1 MRSKRVLNPEGFCDQ
16 PSDVWIIASSD
27 DWLPQ
32 SPIIFPGPESHSIPE
47 ASWPHASELAHE
59 RYNSSQS
66 VLNRKTAMTVKLRL
80 DRRDFLKQAAGA
92 VGAVTLAEHTPAQ
105 DSGKESHAK
114 EERIQS
120 DEYQSYP
127 RRFHGRQLRMI
138 SFPLGGVC
146 AGGIG
151 LGGRGQLVDWEIFN
165 RPNKGFRP
173 AYAFPS
179 IWARK
184 GSGKPVARVL
194 ESRILS
200 PFEGQD
206 GLGSNNVPGLS
217 RLESA
222 TFTGEYPLAHI
233 DFQDGALPV
242 KVELDAFSPFI
253 PHEPDDSGLPVA
265 VLRYRVTNPGP
276 ATVAMG
282 IAFSIENPVNAKAD
296 HGDAARRKANEG
308 RRNEYR
314 AGNGVAGL
322 VMSNLSLAPDDP
334 MAGEFVLAATL
345 DGGAEVSH
353 WEGWPAGRWWNA
365 PLHFWD
371 QFSKA
376 GDLGVQPEPHN
387 SVGVLCLKR
396 TIPPGHTESFE
407 FLLGWRFP
415 NRTPD
420 WIGWAA
426 PEGEGKT
433 IIGNS
438 YAARFR
444 DAWQAVTYTAAHLE
458 DLETRTRMFAKAL
471 RDSTLPAAVKEAASA
486 NLSTLATTTCFRTA
500 DGEFH
505 AFEGSDDSQG
515 CCFGNCTHV
524 WNYETATAF
533 LFPSFARSLRR
544 SAFGYSMDDAGAIHF
559 RQLLPEGKARSGF
572 AAADGQMGQIIHAW
586 LDWKISGDEALL
598 RSTWPR
604 AKKAL
609 EFAWV
614 PGGWDGN
621 RDGVMEGVQ
630 HNTYDVEF
638 YGPNPMCGIY
648 YLGALR
654 AGEEMARAAG
664 DAASA
669 ETYMRLFEQGS
680 RWIDANL
687 FNGEFYIQKVRGFRK
702 DEIAPNLRS
711 DMGSE
716 NTETPEYQVGGGCLA
731 DQLIGQYLAEV
742 GGMGPLVSPENI
754 RRTLRSIYRYNYKP
768 TLKDHD
774 NVERTYA
781 LNEEAAV
788 VVCDYGKAERPHI
801 PFPYYAEAWTGQEY
815 LVAALMMNWGMAK
828 EGVECV
834 ENIRAR
840 YDGEKRNPWDEP
852 ECGHHYAR
860 AMSSWSTVMALSGFL
875 YDGAKAAV
883 LAVPRI
889 PRDDFQCFWSTG
901 TGWGT
906 FSLFRQNDRTQ
917 FALKVLAGTLACRSI
932 EIAAMGKTASAEV
945 GGRAMENHVAR
956 HEGRMVIT
964 LDETVRLVAKDEI
977 RIAVLGSV

>member
-1 MRSKRVLNPEGFCDQ
+1 
-16 PSDVWIIASSD
+16 
-27 DWLPQ
+27 
-32 SPIIFPGPESHSIPE
+32 
-47 ASWPHASELAHE
+47 
-59 RYNSSQS
+59 
-66 VLNRKTAMTVKLRL
+66 MTDKLKL
-80 DRRDFLKQAAGA
+80 DRRNFLKQAAVA
-92 VGAVTLAEHTPAQ
+92 VGAAAQAESWSTRAQAETLPW
-105 DSGKESHAK
+105 SGEGKPPHA
-114 EERIQS
+114 
-120 DEYQSYP
+120 DVSYP
-127 RRFHGRQLRMI
+127 RRFRGRQLRMI
-138 SFPLGGVC
+138 SFPLGGVA
-146 AGGIG
+146 AGSLG
-151 LGGRGQLVDWEIFN
+151 LGGRGQLVNWEIFN

-173 AYAFPS
+173 PYAFPA
-179 IWARK
+179 IWAQAA
-184 GSGKPVARVL
+184 GGKPVARVL
-194 ESRILS
+194 ESRIL
-200 PFEGQD
+200 PPYEGAD

-233 DFQDGALPV
+233 DFEDRSLPV

-265 VLRYRVTNPGP
+265 ILRYRVTN
-276 ATVAMG
+276 ANAVSADVS
-282 IAFSIENPVNAKAD
+282 IAFSIENPVNTKEQNDNARLKS
-296 HGDAARRKANEG
+296 DAG

-314 AGNGVAGL
+314 AAAGMAGL
-322 VMSNLSLAPDDP
+322 VMSNPALAADDP
-334 MAGEFVLAATL
+334 MVGEFVLAATA
-345 DGGAEVSH
+345 DEGARVSH
-353 WEGWPAGRWWNA
+353 WQGWPAGRWWNA

-371 QFSKA
+371 RFAKA
-376 GDLGVQPEPHN
+376 GELGIEPDPHN
-387 SVGVLCLKR
+387 VVGVLCLKR
-396 TIPPGHTESFE
+396 TIPAGETASFE
-407 FLLGWRFP
+407 FLLGWRFA

-420 WIGWAA
+420 WIGWPA
-426 PEGEGKT
+426 PQGEGKT
-433 IIGNS
+433 VIGNA
-438 YAARFR
+438 YAARFKS
-444 DAWQAVTYTAAHLE
+444 AWEAVSYTASHLQE
-458 DLETRTRMFAKAL
+458 LEAGTRMFTNAL
-471 RDSTLPAAVKEAASA
+471 RESTLPAAVKEAASA

-505 AFEGSDDSQG
+505 AWEGSGDTGG

-544 SAFGYSMDDAGAIHF
+544 SAFGYSMDEAGAIHF
-559 RQLLPEGKARSGF
+559 RQLLPEGKGRSGF

-586 LDWKISGDEALL
+586 LDWKICGDDELL
-598 RSTWPR
+598 KSTWPR

-614 PGGWDGN
+614 AGGWDAN

-638 YGPNPMCGIY
+638 YGPNPLCGIY

-669 ETYMRLFEQGS
+669 QTYAKLFERGS
-680 RWIDANL
+680 KWIDANL
-687 FNGEFYIQKVRGFRK
+687 FNGEFYVQKVRGFRK
-702 DEIAPNLRS
+702 DEIAKNLRS

-716 NTETPEYQVGGGCLA
+716 DTETPEYQVGGGCLA

-754 RRTLRSIYRYNYKP
+754 RATLRSIYKYNYKP
-768 TLKDHD
+768 TLAAHD

-815 LVAALMMNWGMAK
+815 LVAALMMNWGTVK

-834 ENIRAR
+834 ENVRAR
-840 YDGEKRNPWDEP
+840 FDGEKRNPWDEP

-860 AMSSWSTVMALSGFL
+860 AMSSWSTVVALSGFL
-875 YDGAKAAV
+875 YDGASAAV
-883 LAVPRI
+883 VAVPKM
-889 PRDDFQCFWSTG
+889 PREKFQCFWATG

-906 FSLFRQNDRTQ
+906 YSLRAQAGRTTL
-917 FALKVLAGTLACRSI
+917 AIKVLKGTLACSSC
-932 EIAAMGKTASAEV
+932 EIAAAGTEASVECAGKLLQNRVSRRAE
-945 GGRAMENHVAR
+945 
-956 HEGRMVIT
+956 RMVVTLSETLRLAANNEIQIT
-964 LDETVRLVAKDEI
+964 VHA
-977 RIAVLGSV
+977 